1 MDTNTHDSLFI
12 YTNFNSPQSFVLC
25 KDFRT
30 VATNEYRCTD
40 AKDLFEDYGR
50 SVPPL
55 LEGRRSSTIKLLNI
69 PDLTSLV
76 NDQDFVYLIVK
87 VPVLKKKPDVHQL
100 FVKFDWYLLEKRV
113 SDLELPSFKTN
124 LQPVDV
130 NVEEDGVVFRRF
142 YLPTFN
148 DVLQAYQVNKIDN
161 VCDDY
166 LKSQSL
172 KQKQTEQKP
181 LSISTVSILIL

>member
-1 MDTNTHDSLFI
+1 M
-12 YTNFNSPQSFVLC
+12 
-25 KDFRT
+25 
-30 VATNEYRCTD
+30 ATNEYRCTD